1 MQFHGFQW
9 DDGNWPKCGKHGLSK
24 HTIESVFERPVTV
37 LDDPFDP
44 VQEPRLRA
52 IGKDVAG
59 RYIFIVFCLRVR
71 NDVTLLG
78 PISARHMLAKEVK
91 HYEKQ
96 KS

>member
-1 MQFHGFQW
+1 MRFHGFEW

-59 RYIFIVFCLRVR
+59 P
-71 NDVTLLG
+71 G
-78 PISARHMLAKEVK
+78 ISSSSFACASETM
-91 HYEKQ
+91 
-96 KS
+96 